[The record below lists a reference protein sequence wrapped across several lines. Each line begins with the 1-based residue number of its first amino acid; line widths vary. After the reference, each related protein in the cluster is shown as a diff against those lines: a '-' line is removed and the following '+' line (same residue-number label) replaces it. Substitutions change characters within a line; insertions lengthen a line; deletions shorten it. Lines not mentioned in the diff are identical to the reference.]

1 MSKIT
6 NTNAHIKTTIIMA
19 GLLGITGA
27 SITWPLLTLKVFVT
41 GVAIATLVL
50 IYAVIY
56 SIIKTRDLDNRDKSE
71 YGDYR

>member
-19 GLLGITGA
+19 GLLGFVG
-27 SITWPLLTLKVFVT
+27 SVLTWPQVMLKVMVA
-41 GVAIATLVL
+41 GVAIVTLAL

-56 SIIKTRDLDNRDKSE
+56 SIVKTRDLDNRDKNE